1 MLKLASVNSWNQFWF
16 LQSKFLTLVC
26 TDAYIEM
33 YLVIQSLKRY
43 LLEKWKGFTFY
54 FQPFVKDIMMEEVWD
69 CLTPLGEPILLVML
83 CKFHHHLPLAF
94 LTKKEFRFFSKQ
106 PKQPP
111 KKGNWLWLNQQA
123 ESVTRNKMQPQYT
136 KVI

>member
-1 MLKLASVNSWNQFWF
+1 
-16 LQSKFLTLVC
+16 
-26 TDAYIEM
+26 
-33 YLVIQSLKRY
+33 
-43 LLEKWKGFTFY
+43 
-54 FQPFVKDIMMEEVWD
+54 MMEEVWD

-94 LTKKEFRFFSKQ
+94 LTKKEFRSFSKQ

-111 KKGNWLWLNQQA
+111 KRGNWLWLNQQA
-123 ESVTRNKMQPQYT
+123 ESVTKKKMQPQYT